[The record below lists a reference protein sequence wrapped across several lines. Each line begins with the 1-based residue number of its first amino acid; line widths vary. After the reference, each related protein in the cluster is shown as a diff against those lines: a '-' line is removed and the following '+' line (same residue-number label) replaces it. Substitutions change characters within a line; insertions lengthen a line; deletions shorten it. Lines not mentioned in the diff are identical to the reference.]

1 MLQVSF
7 VIIALNEAQ
16 GIVQCIKAIT
26 QQRTELTYEII
37 LIDDGSTDFTADIVG
52 REFGNRV
59 QVHSQPNL
67 GRGQSRFNGIQ
78 IANAPLIAFVD
89 GDIILPENW
98 LETCY
103 ENLGDYSGVGGIAI
117 PDGDCSTIHRLLSL
131 EAKVKAGSI
140 SMVGSNSLVKKSVLV
155 AMGDS
160 WHTPLGEDFRLNQL
174 MLNEG
179 HRIYNISDLLVR
191 HNEHKSYAASL
202 RWLFNS
208 GTDASRLAFQFR
220 ILRTPDF
227 AFALWFISLM
237 YWLESLLS
245 QKLPFG
251 FQFFML
257 VTSLISTIHFYSKF
271 VMLKTPFRSFL
282 GVLLNFPLIASY
294 LFGRLFGLLGIFF
307 KK

>member
-1 MLQVSF
+1 M
-7 VIIALNEAQ
+7 
-16 GIVQCIKAIT
+16 QCIKAIS